1 MKYLDFHR
9 QFKQNVLVDIREV
22 KNIFPD
28 FDNRRLYEWQK
39 QGYLKNISRQ
49 FYVFSD
55 MELRDADKYF
65 IANRLFEPS
74 YISLEYALGYYSLI
88 PETVHQ
94 ITSITTRKTKI
105 VDTPLGAFQ
114 YRSLKENLFFGYVI
128 IKSGNVSFKIAEL
141 EKALLDFLYLRSD
154 IKNNN
159 DIDELRIDWDIY
171 REKIDQKK
179 MNDYLQAYDSKV
191 LYQKFIKI
199 NKKSK

>member
-1 MKYLDFHR
+1 MKYIDFHK
-9 QFKQNVLVDIREV
+9 QFRQNVLIDVREV

-28 FDNRRLYEWQK
+28 FDNRRFYEWQK
-39 QGYLKNISRQ
+39 QGYIKNLSRQ

-55 MELRDADKYF
+55 MDLHDADKYF
-65 IANRLFEPS
+65 IANRLSEPS

-94 ITSITTRKTKI
+94 ITSITTRKAKI
-105 VDTPLGAFQ
+105 MDTPLGAFS
-114 YRSLKENLFFGYVI
+114 YRSIKENLFFGYEI
-128 IKSGNVSFKIAEL
+128 INAGNVSFKIAEP
-141 EKALLDFLYLRSD
+141 EKAMLDFLFLRSD

-159 DIDELRIDWDIY
+159 DIDELRINWDIY
-171 REKIDQKK
+171 KEKIDEAK
-179 MNDYLQAYDSKV
+179 MEKYLAVYNSKV